1 MPRGSLIK
9 KFQNKNEVKE
19 KNKSKKV
26 KKEEHEEDGKP
37 AVVTRT
43 IENTRELCETM
54 IDLTD
59 PEILHDQDN
68 DEFASYFKRET
79 TPKILM
85 TTSMHAKTAT
95 FDLMRELEV
104 VIPNVEVHSRKMVPI
119 KRIVEQAIEN
129 DFTDI
134 IIIQEDRKKPAG
146 MIFCHLP
153 EGPTAYFKINSL
165 TPSKKIKNVGQKTD
179 HYPELIL
186 NNFDTRLGFTI
197 GRMFASIFPQDP
209 EHKGRR
215 VVTFHNQRD
224 YIFFRHHRYEFKKD
238 GTRAALHELG
248 PRITFRLK
256 WLQKGTFDTIE
267 GEYEWVYKRRI
278 QQPNR
283 RTFVL

>member
-1 MPRGSLIK
+1 MPRGNLIK
-9 KFQNKNEVKE
+9 KFQNQKEVKE
-19 KNKSKKV
+19 KNKAKKI
-26 KKEEHEEDGKP
+26 KKEENDGEDRAK
-37 AVVTRT
+37 VITRT

-54 IDLTD
+54 INLEDD
-59 PEILHDQDN
+59 EIIHDQAH
-68 DEFASYFKRET
+68 DEFAPYFERQT

-85 TTSMHAKTAT
+85 TTSMHAKTLT
-95 FDLMRELEV
+95 FDLMRELEM
-104 VIPNVEVHSRKMVPI
+104 VIPNVEVHSRKLVPI

-129 DFTDI
+129 EFTDI
-134 IIIQEDRKKPAG
+134 IVIQEDRKKPSG

-153 EGPTAYFKINSL
+153 DGPTAYFKINSM
-165 TPSKKIKNVGQKTD
+165 TPSKKIKHVGQKTN

-197 GRMFASIFPQDP
+197 GRLFASIFPQDP
-209 EHKGRR
+209 EYKGRR

-224 YIFFRHHRYEFKKD
+224 YIFFRHHRYEFKRD

-248 PRITFRLK
+248 PRLTLRLK

>member
-1 MPRGSLIK
+1 MPPGNLIK
-9 KFQNKNEVKE
+9 KLQNQKEVKA
-19 KNKSKKV
+19 KNKAKRI
-26 KKEEHEEDGKP
+26 KKEENDGKKKSD
-37 AVVTRT
+37 VITRT

-54 IDLTD
+54 VNMEDT
-59 PEILHDQDN
+59 EVLHDQDN
-68 DEFASYFKRET
+68 DEFASYFQRQT

-85 TTSMHAKTAT
+85 TSSMHAKTET
-95 FDLMRELEV
+95 FNLMRELEK
-104 VIPNVEVHSRKMVPI
+104 VIPNVEVHSRKLVPI

-129 DFTDI
+129 EFTDI
-134 IIIQEDRKKPAG
+134 IIIQEDRKKPSG
-146 MIFCHLP
+146 IVFCHLP
-153 EGPTAYFKINSL
+153 EGPTAYFKINSIQG
-165 TPSKKIKNVGQKTD
+165 SKEIKHVGQKTD

-209 EHKGRR
+209 EYKGRR

-224 YIFFRHHRYEFKKD
+224 YIFFRHHRYEFKRD
-238 GTRAALHELG
+238 GTRAALQELG
-248 PRITFRLK
+248 PRMTLRLK

-267 GEYEWVYKRRI
+267 GEYEWVYKRRQ